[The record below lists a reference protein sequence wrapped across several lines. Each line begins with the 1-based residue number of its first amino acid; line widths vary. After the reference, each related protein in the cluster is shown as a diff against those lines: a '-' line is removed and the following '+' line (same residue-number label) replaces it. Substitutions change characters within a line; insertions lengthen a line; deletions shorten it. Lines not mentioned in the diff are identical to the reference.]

1 MTTFAKLSTTEPKEG
16 KLGMKFVNLTDD
28 NGPHCFKVESP
39 KIIFEPSVYN
49 GTGEEERK
57 NIVMAITE
65 EAAKEIEELENWTRI
80 RVGVTPE
87 KWNSCVKRVNGP
99 QLKAKINM
107 SGQRQCEFAG
117 HNGAKVAPT
126 YLRGRSATAAILVRG
141 VYMQRNAAGLMID
154 VVALRYGEVEKDGQE
169 SYLQMVM

>member
-16 KLGMKFVNLTDD
+16 KLGMKFCNLTDD

-65 EAAKEIEELENWTRI
+65 EAAKEIEELENTRI
-80 RVGVTPE
+80 RVGAAPE
-87 KWNSCVKRVNGP
+87 KWNSCVKGLNGP

-117 HNGAKVAPT
+117 HNGAKVALPT
-126 YLRGRSATAAILVRG
+126 CAEGRRRRP
-141 VYMQRNAAGLMID
+141 Y
-154 VVALRYGEVEKDGQE
+154 
-169 SYLQMVM
+169 

>member
-80 RVGVTPE
+80 RVGVSAE
-87 KWNSCVKRVNGP
+87 KWNSCVKRLNGP

-117 HNGAKVAPT
+117 HNYLPARKVGDGGHTSARS
-126 YLRGRSATAAILVRG
+126 LHAEERGRTDDRRG
-141 VYMQRNAAGLMID
+141 GTTLRRSREGQPGVLPTDGD
-154 VVALRYGEVEKDGQE
+154 VER
-169 SYLQMVM
+169 